1 MKAID
6 TTWDYFEY
14 LTVISNNLAFTLAKF
29 GLGEQSVEQLKNAI
43 GYLVSYITKDK
54 LLRGMEKQGGEA
66 GILQRTRRIYQRT
79 LLIRLHLRLSFYLY
93 EIEKFEEAL
102 EAAREAHS
110 EAVLI
115 CLDGVMVSLLVARR
129 LIFIKQRRILQGA
142 AGKGE
147 EESSPEARQ
156 QFMNQVKS
164 ADGSPSIFSE
174 EQRKVLEHLRQFIP
188 ISIELKKHIESSY
201 PAFRHHRK
209 IKQIDTLHAN
219 LRGIDLP
226 PLDMGYYYKSLDPEE
241 KSHYLFKLSIVEIVE
256 MRLLSLR
263 DLDFE
268 SDYRGAFFQT
278 SCVSFAEKVSWL
290 VIGLYAIA
298 VEKNHVEE
306 TLSKPRRPSM
316 ALQKSHEGRVPDS
329 EVDMSKALELAY
341 LFLPKKM
348 PWVFRIFQIYE
359 NLKRELNLAIPED
372 GEVNQKVRFLKPL
385 KGGYKTQMIPLIRE
399 NERELRNPAYFR
411 GDRAQ
416 SMHTRSGPFRQKPVQ
431 AKRPQA
437 NALPL
442 PGRVIGG
449 RKEPRSAHDM
459 TDLGFLGPKAYKAR
473 PPLDAFRDGLLVV
486 GSIDG
491 PEKNPPAIPQNVTKG
506 RTSGGWHPQD
516 RNPRLESSP
525 KPHGSKNM
533 LPMLSEQFSKNQKP
547 KEVSSRTAT
556 SGFKRTKFSSIITA

>member
-1 MKAID
+1 M
-6 TTWDYFEY
+6 
-14 LTVISNNLAFTLAKF
+14 AKF
-29 GLGEQSVEQLKNAI
+29 GLGDQAVEQLKNSI

-54 LLRGMEKQGGEA
+54 LLRGLEKQAGEA

-93 EIEKFEEAL
+93 ELEKFEEAL

-142 AGKGE
+142 TAKSE
-147 EESSPEARQ
+147 EETGPEARQ
-156 QFMNQVKS
+156 QFMSQVKS
-164 ADGSPSIFSE
+164 ADGSVGIFSE
-174 EQRKVLEHLRQFIP
+174 EQRKVLEHLRYFIP
-188 ISIELKKHIESSY
+188 IAVELKKHIEISY

-209 IKQIDTLHAN
+209 VKQISLLLAN
-219 LRGIDLP
+219 LRGIDIP
-226 PLDMGYYYKSLDPEE
+226 SLDMGYLYRALDPEE
-241 KSHYLFKLSIVEIVE
+241 KSHYLFRLSIVEIVE

-278 SCVSFAEKVSWL
+278 SCISFAEKVSWL

-306 TLSKPRRPSM
+306 SLAKPRKASM
-316 ALQKSHEGRVPDS
+316 GLPKPAEVRVPDS

-416 SMHTRSGPFRQKPVQ
+416 SMHTRSGPFRQKDSQ
-431 AKRPQA
+431 NKRATQ
-437 NALPL
+437 NTLPL

-449 RKEPRSAHDM
+449 RREPRSAHDM
-459 TDLGFLGPKAYKAR
+459 TDLSFLGPKAHKAR

-486 GSIDG
+486 GSIDSL
-491 PEKNPPAIPQNVTKG
+491 EKPTTVNQANQSRPKG
-506 RTSGGWHPQD
+506 FMATTQTGMQL
-516 RNPRLESSP
+516 RLQASP
-525 KPHGSKNM
+525 KSQPTKNM
-533 LPMLSEQFSKNQKP
+533 LPMLSDQFSKNSKQK
-547 KEVSSRTAT
+547 ELLSRHNS
-556 SGFKRTKFSSIITA
+556 SGFKRPKFGSVVTA